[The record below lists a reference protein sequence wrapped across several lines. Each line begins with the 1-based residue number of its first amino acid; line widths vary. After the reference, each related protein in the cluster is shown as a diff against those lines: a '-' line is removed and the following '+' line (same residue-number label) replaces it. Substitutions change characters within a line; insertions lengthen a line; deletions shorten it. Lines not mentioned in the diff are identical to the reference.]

1 MSTRDTETYQ
11 LQGAIN
17 RRARVPQIAQDG
29 IYGPETER
37 AEIETGR
44 LMGVS
49 PYKGNAK
56 AKHRRRAVIFGMRRT
71 PIELARAK
79 RLRAAKPAT
88 GEAPRIVRLDAP
100 MTNLFGPL
108 GPLREPVGHYTAG
121 PRDTSDAHALSLLRT
136 YNQQHRNQGWG
147 AIGYHLAIASS
158 GTLILCRPVGWKGA
172 HTAGQNTGRIGI
184 VVMGNVGQRMTAAQK
199 ATLRWVRA
207 NVHTTAMPASHRAP
221 AKLGRQTVHRDWN
234 ATSCAGD
241 YSTDYKAA

>member
-1 MSTRDTETYQ
+1 MPDPEITR
-11 LQGAIN
+11 LQTAIN
-17 RRARVPQIAQDG
+17 ARNRVDRIVVDG

-44 LMGVS
+44 IMGVQ
-49 PYKGNAK
+49 PFKGSKAAK
-56 AKHRRRAVIFGMRRT
+56 VRRRAVIHGARRT
-71 PIELARAK
+71 PLELARAK
-79 RLRAAKPAT
+79 RLRSAPPTSAR
-88 GEAPRIVRLDAP
+88 APRIVRLDAP
-100 MTNLFGPL
+100 MSNLFGAL

-136 YNQQHRNQGWG
+136 YNQQHRSQGWG

-172 HTAGQNTGRIGI
+172 HTAGQNTGRVGI
-184 VVMGNVGQRMTAAQK
+184 VVMGNVGQRMTAAQR
-199 ATLRWVRA
+199 ATLRWLRA
-207 NVHTTAMPASHRAP
+207 NAHTAAMPASHRAP
-221 AKLGRQTVHRDWN
+221 SKLGRQTVHRDWN